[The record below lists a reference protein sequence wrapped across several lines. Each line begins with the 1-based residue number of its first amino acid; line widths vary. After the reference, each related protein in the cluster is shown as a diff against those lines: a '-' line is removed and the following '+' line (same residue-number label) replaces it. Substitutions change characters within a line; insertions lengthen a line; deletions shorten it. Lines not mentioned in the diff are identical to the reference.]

1 MKKTLRIATV
11 LTAVIAALSLAAG
24 AASLV
29 VSKPLDSVEAGKLNI
44 VIDGGTELK
53 VAHPGDTVDV
63 KIELVN
69 NTTISSLYAK
79 VTWPE
84 KLQLI
89 NAEYN
94 IINENDKSVMV
105 NEPDEKDGKPDWS
118 SVKGTFV
125 FNWITALRE
134 VKGDCTFVTMT
145 FKIAEDAGEGE
156 YFEIKAEVDPEN
168 VFDIDGKNIDY
179 KLINGG
185 VSIAKTA
192 GTQNGGTSTESE
204 ETKVERKSNTALII
218 VIIVAVAAITAAIVA
233 MTVSKKKKK

>member
-1 MKKTLRIATV
+1 MKRIRLV
-11 LTAVIAALSLAAG
+11 LIVSAVIMALAMAVN
-24 AASLV
+24 AASLT
-29 VSKPLDSVEAGKLNI
+29 SAKPFDTVEAGKLNI

-53 VAHPGDTVDV
+53 TARPGDTVDV
-63 KIELVN
+63 KINLVN

-89 NAEYN
+89 KAEYN

-105 NEPDEKDGKPDWS
+105 NEPDEKDGKPDWG
-118 SVKGTFV
+118 SVKGVFV

-145 FKIAEDAGEGE
+145 FKVAEDAADGD
-156 YFEIKAEVDPEN
+156 YCEIKAEVDPEN

-185 VSIAKTA
+185 VSISDTA
-192 GTQNGGTSTESE
+192 STQEGVTTTASGETETE
-204 ETKVERKSNTALII
+204 KKPNTALII
-218 VIIVAVAAITAAIVA
+218 VIIVAVVAIAAAVAAVII
-233 MTVSKKKKK
+233 SKKKKK